1 MPEDGCV
8 WTIYMEEWGLTQYGL
23 PSGPS
28 ALQVKA
34 RGGGDILVVFLLL
47 RELRVRLKTLD

>member
-8 WTIYMEEWGLTQYGL
+8 LTIYIEEWGLTQYGL

-34 RGGGDILVVFLLL
+34 RGGGGNDYLVVYKGHTAQPLS
-47 RELRVRLKTLD
+47 

>member
-1 MPEDGCV
+1 
-8 WTIYMEEWGLTQYGL
+8 MEEWGLTQYGL

-34 RGGGDILVVFLLL
+34 GGGDILVVFLLL
-47 RELRVRLKTLD
+47 RELQVRLKTLD

>member
-47 RELRVRLKTLD
+47 RELQVRFKTLD